1 MKKLRRITDVL
12 MTLVLLFLMGYQLW
26 SEAAH
31 EWAGVA
37 MVLLFLLHQVLN
49 CGWYRSLVRG
59 RWTPF
64 SAWTSFA
71 LRVMQVVVNVLC
83 LVAMM
88 SLAVSGMMMSTH
100 VFAGLN
106 LPGSLSVARRLHLVA
121 SHWGFV
127 LMALHLGLHWCMVI
141 DAVRRRQ
148 HPAGR
153 KRAPMILAPLLATAA
168 AFYGLCAFIWRGF
181 PDVMLLRTEFVFLDF
196 SEPAPLFYIDILAIM
211 GFFIFLGHCGS
222 QLLRRT
228 YTAKV
233 KSTRTQLDR
242 KTTYSNNS
250 VQKREP

>member
-26 SEAAH
+26 SEATH

-37 MVLLFLLHQVLN
+37 MVLLLLLHQVLN
-49 CGWYRSLVRG
+49 RGWYRSLARG

-64 SAWTSFA
+64 SVWTSFA
-71 LRVMQVVVNVLC
+71 LRMMQIVSLSGGDDEPGDQRHDDEYTC
-83 LVAMM
+83 LRHTQ
-88 SLAVSGMMMSTH
+88 SSGQ
-100 VFAGLN
+100 
-106 LPGSLSVARRLHLVA
+106 LSVARRLHLVA

-127 LMALHLGLHWCMVI
+127 LIALHLGLHWRMVI

-148 HPAGR
+148 HPDGR

-196 SEPAPLFYIDILAIM
+196 SEPAPLFYIDMFAIM
-211 GFFIFLGHCGS
+211 GFFIFFSHCGS
-222 QLLRRT
+222 QLLR
-228 YTAKV
+228 
-233 KSTRTQLDR
+233 
-242 KTTYSNNS
+242 
-250 VQKREP
+250 